1 MCGNTILKRERKG
14 WEKGGK
20 GGREEDGEVGKESEK
35 EEESSRKQV
44 SSR

>member
-14 WEKGGK
+14 WEKGGQ